1 MQIKVVTRYTT
12 LQKISKKKPLDNCQ
26 KILKIINT
34 AGLVIKTNF
43 VKTWSGKSHTKW

>member
-1 MQIKVVTRYTT
+1 MQIKLVTRYTHY
-12 LQKISKKKPLDNCQ
+12 KKFKKKTLDNCQ

-43 VKTWSGKSHTKW
+43 VKTWSGTSHTKW

>member
-12 LQKISKKKPLDNCQ
+12 LKKNLKKTLDNCQ

-43 VKTWSGKSHTKW
+43 VKTWSGTSHTKW

>member
-12 LQKISKKKPLDNCQ
+12 LQKISKKPTRQLPKDIEN
-26 KILKIINT
+26 INT